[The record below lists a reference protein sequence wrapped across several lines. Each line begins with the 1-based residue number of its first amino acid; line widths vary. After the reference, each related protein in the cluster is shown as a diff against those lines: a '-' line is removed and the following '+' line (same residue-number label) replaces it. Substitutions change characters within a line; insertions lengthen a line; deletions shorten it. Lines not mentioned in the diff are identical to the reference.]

1 MNDHLG
7 RPRIAVTGIGLV
19 TALGRDVASS
29 WAGLMAGRSGIRAI
43 TRFDTTGMRS
53 RIGGCIDLPGDRPG
67 HPLTTAA
74 RIIALGDL
82 ALAQAIGQSGL
93 PFPFPGPLTLGLPP
107 VEVEWPG
114 RQALWAAAGDPR
126 HPALVAVAP
135 RLMPGGHPLAG
146 PARALA
152 TRFGTT
158 GVPQAVTTACASG
171 ASAIQLAVEAIRR
184 GEAQAVLT
192 GGAEASMTPETMIRF
207 SLLQALSSRNDPP
220 EAASRPFSLSRD
232 GFVMGDGAAGLVLE
246 DMASARARGATVL
259 GEILGV
265 GERADT
271 FHRTR
276 SSPDGLAISGAMAAA
291 LADAGLRP
299 EQIGY
304 VNAHGT
310 STPENDKME
319 ALAMHQLFGTTCPPI
334 SSTKSM
340 LGHTLSAAGAIEA
353 VICLL
358 ALRDQMLPPTI
369 NQDDTDMSLGLDVV
383 PNVARAHGF
392 SATLSNSF
400 GFGGQNVCVVVGAA

>member
-19 TALGRDVASS
+19 TALGQDVASS
-29 WAGLMAGRSGIRAI
+29 WAGLLAGRSGIRAI

-67 HPLTTAA
+67 QPLTAAA
-74 RIIALGDL
+74 RIIALGEL
-82 ALAQAIGQSGL
+82 ALAQAISQSGL
-93 PFPFPGPLTLGLPP
+93 PYPFPGPLTLGLPP

-135 RLMPGGHPLAG
+135 QVMPGGHPLAG

-158 GVPQAVTTACASG
+158 GLPQAVTTACAPG
-171 ASAIQLAVEAIRR
+171 APAIQLAVEAIRR
-184 GEAQAVLT
+184 GEARAVLT

-220 EAASRPFSLSRD
+220 EAASRPFTLSRD

-276 SSPDGLAISGAMAAA
+276 SSPDGLAIWGAMAAA
-291 LADAGLRP
+291 LADVGLRP

-319 ALAMHQLFGTTCPPI
+319 SLGLHQLFGATCPPI

-340 LGHTLSAAGAIEA
+340 LGPPLSAAGAIEA

-369 NQDDTDMSLGLDVV
+369 NQDDTDMSLGLDV
-383 PNVARAHGF
+383 
-392 SATLSNSF
+392 
-400 GFGGQNVCVVVGAA
+400 